1 MFLRFFLRALQY
13 RKQRLIL
20 AFAALAVAA
29 TLATV
34 LFGIYGTV
42 ERRLR
47 DQFEAYGANIVA
59 VPANGG
65 RKAGG

>member
-1 MFLRFFLRALQY
+1 MFLRFILRALQY
-13 RKQRLIL
+13 RKQRLLL

-42 ERRLR
+42 
-47 DQFEAYGANIVA
+47 GAA
-59 VPANGG
+59 HP
-65 RKAGG
+65 R